1 MVCWVQDQ
9 TDYPTSN
16 NKTVNGRDAVCNAFN
31 QFLIDIGLAST

>member
-16 NKTVNGRDAVCNAFN
+16 NKTVNGRDATVCNAFN
-31 QFLIDIGLAST
+31 KFFLLI